1 MAEISVLNVA
11 VPTPAA
17 DIFDYLP
24 SSGLVASA
32 KLAGCRAKVNFG
44 RRILTGMIVG
54 HSSHTEVPPSR
65 LRPILRLLDAE
76 PILEQQDLQLLRWA
90 ALYYHHPLG
99 EVIAAALS
107 RRLRKGLTAALP
119 EAPVW
124 QLTHDGGD
132 IEALRGALQRAP
144 RQTALAELLKAHPGG
159 LDAERISTQ
168 LCNWRQPLKELLRK
182 GLVAQIARQTP
193 PHRTVN
199 SAPPLNAD
207 QTAAA
212 EVIAAGLGRYTPF
225 LLEGVTG
232 SGKTEVYLEL
242 IQKVVAA
249 GRQALVLV
257 PEIALTP
264 QLVTRFRARLA
275 APLVVLH
282 SGLRDTERHC
292 AWAQARSGDASIIIG
307 TRSAVF
313 TPLASPGII
322 IVDEEH
328 DASLKQQEGFRYH
341 ARDLAVYRASIA
353 GIPVVLGSAT
363 PSLESLHNAERGR
376 YVHVRLSQRA
386 RQASLPSLEIVDVR
400 RVRLEDGLSP
410 HVVKRIGACLDAGD
424 QVLVFLNRR
433 GFAPV
438 LMCHDC
444 GWAAACQRCD
454 AWLTLHAGRARLC
467 CHHCGA
473 EHGIDA
479 CCPSCGSG
487 QLLHLGAGTE
497 RIEHALKRAFP
508 NTALVRVDRDTT
520 RRRGELQ
527 TKLAGIEQGRHQ
539 LLIGTQMLSKGHDF
553 PNLTL
558 AVILNVDQHLHSS
571 DFHATERAAQSIVQV
586 SGRAGRGVRPG
597 AVIIQTHLPD
607 NPLLRSLL
615 RGGYPEFSGAALRE
629 RRAAGLPP
637 YSRMALIRAEA
648 VDDAA
653 PLKFLRR
660 VRDSLESGIETDIDL
675 LGPAPAPMERRAGR
689 HRAQLLL
696 IARRRARL
704 KALLHDLTTE
714 LRDFPGARKVRWTID
729 VDPVDLL

>member
-1 MAEISVLNVA
+1 VA
-11 VPTPAA
+11 VPTPVA
-17 DIFDYLP
+17 DTFDYLP
-24 SSGLVASA
+24 PTGLIASA
-32 KLAGCRAKVNFG
+32 RLAGSRAKVNFG
-44 RRILTGMIVG
+44 GRILVGVIVG
-54 HSSHTEVPPSR
+54 HSRDTKIPSDR

-76 PILEQQDLQLLRWA
+76 PILKPQDLRLLRWA
-90 ALYYHHPLG
+90 ARYYHHPLG

-107 RRLRKGLTAALP
+107 RRLREGLSAAVP

-124 QLTHDGGD
+124 QLSRDGLD
-132 IEALRGALQRAP
+132 FESLKETLQRAH
-144 RQTALAELLKAHPGG
+144 RQAALAELLKAHPCG
-159 LDAERISTQ
+159 LDGAEIKAQ
-168 LCNWRQPLKELLRK
+168 LPNWRQPLKQLIRK
-182 GLVAQIARQTP
+182 GLVEKIARQTP
-193 PHRTVN
+193 AHRTVT
-199 SAPPLNAD
+199 SAPPLNGE
-207 QTAAA
+207 QVAAVD
-212 EVIAAGLGRYTPF
+212 VIAGGLRRYSPV

-232 SGKTEVYLEL
+232 SGKTEVYLAL

-249 GRQALVLV
+249 GRQALVIV

-275 APLVVLH
+275 APLAVLH
-282 SGLRDTERHC
+282 SGLPDAERHR
-292 AWAQARSGDASIIIG
+292 AWARARSGDVSIIIG

-341 ARDLAVYRASIA
+341 ARDLAVYRASIDD
-353 GIPVVLGSAT
+353 IPVVLGSAT
-363 PSLESLHNAERGR
+363 PSLETLHNAQRGR
-376 YVHVRLSQRA
+376 YGHVLLSQRA
-386 RQASLPSLEIVDVR
+386 RRASLPALEIVDVR

-410 HVVKRIGACLDAGD
+410 HVLKRIGECLEAGD

-454 AWLTLHAGRARLC
+454 AKLTLHAGRARLC

-473 EHGIDA
+473 EHRIDD
-479 CCPSCGSG
+479 CCPGCGSG
-487 QLLHLGAGTE
+487 HLLHLGAGTE
-497 RIEHALKRAFP
+497 RIEHALSRVFP
-508 NTALVRVDRDTT
+508 NTNLVRVDRDTT

-527 TKLAGIEQGRHQ
+527 NKLAGIEQGRHQ

-558 AVILNVDQHLHSS
+558 AVILNVDQHLNSS

-586 SGRAGRGVRPG
+586 SGRAGRGARPG
-597 AVIIQTHLPD
+597 TVIIQTHQPD
-607 NPLLRSLL
+607 NPLLQSLVN
-615 RGGYPEFSGAALRE
+615 GGYPAFTGAALRE

-637 YSRMALIRAEA
+637 YRHLALIRAEGA
-648 VDDAA
+648 ASAA
-653 PLKFLRR
+653 PLGFLRC

-689 HRAQLLL
+689 HRAHLL
-696 IARRRARL
+696 IVARHRARL
-704 KALLHDLTTE
+704 QALLHDLRGKM
-714 LRDFPGARKVRWTID
+714 RDFPGARNVRWTID